1 MLVRQD
7 CERLQGKNTS
17 SLRKLVK
24 NGQKSFT
31 KLTPGCSSTAT
42 WAQENCA

>member
-7 CERLQGKNTS
+7 WERLLWKNTS
-17 SLRKLVK
+17 LFRKLVK

-31 KLTPGCSSTAT
+31 KLTPGCRLTPT